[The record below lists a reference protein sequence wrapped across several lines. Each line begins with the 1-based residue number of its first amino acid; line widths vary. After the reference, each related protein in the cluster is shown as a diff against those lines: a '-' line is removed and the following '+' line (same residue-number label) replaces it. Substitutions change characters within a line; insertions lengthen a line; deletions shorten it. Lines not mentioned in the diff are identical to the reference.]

1 MPSHPKDPLHHSAE
15 PIAPDGGR
23 RRPAW
28 IVQRIPKD
36 DAGFTLIEV
45 LVALAIVAVALGA
58 AIRAT
63 GVIAG
68 NDENLRQRAL
78 ATVAAE
84 NRLAELRLT
93 REFPAIGRTT
103 LPCPM
108 GRQALQCSQT
118 VEASVNANMRLV
130 TIRVHTAADRGQTL
144 ATLGGLV
151 ERGR

>member
-1 MPSHPKDPLHHSAE
+1 MAGMWSSKHAAVRGPHRFRHGHA
-15 PIAPDGGR
+15 GR
-23 RRPAW
+23 RRHA
-28 IVQRIPKD
+28 
-36 DAGFTLIEV
+36 AGFTLIEV

-63 GVIAG
+63 GVIAA
-68 NDENLRQRAL
+68 NDEGLRQRAL

-108 GRQALQCSQT
+108 GRQPLQCTQT

-144 ATLGGLV
+144 VTLGGLV

>member
-1 MPSHPKDPLHHSAE
+1 MPS
-15 PIAPDGGR
+15 R
-23 RRPAW
+23 
-28 IVQRIPKD
+28 

-68 NDENLRQRAL
+68 NDDALRQRAL

-84 NRLAELRLT
+84 NRLAELRLI
-93 REFPAIGRTT
+93 REFPPLGRSQA
-103 LPCPM
+103 PCPL
-108 GRQALQCSQT
+108 GRQRMTCEQT
-118 VEASVNANMRLV
+118 VTTSVNANIRLV
-130 TIRVHTAADRGQTL
+130 TIRVHPTDDRARTL
-144 ATLGGLV
+144 VSLGGLV